1 MNDLR
6 PGAINA
12 DPREHGKSVQLCHRL
27 LRSLIARGLSLP
39 ALVEAVERIKKD
51 TRLKDTVKDAP
62 KMNTPTDWLNELAA
76 TLNESQVKRGRAN
89 KEYRVFEDS
98 RDGFIYVAPHGP
110 RRRTAHPAAWMRP
123 TPAPRSTSSSAPT
136 APPRSTTRGTPA
148 RPSFTG

>member
-98 RDGFIYVAPHGP
+98 RDGFLYVAPHGP
-110 RRRTAHPAAWMRP
+110 LRADTIVIAYGPHSGWHFDALTRISKAERRARKAA
-123 TPAPRSTSSSAPT
+123 AK
-136 APPRSTTRGTPA
+136 
-148 RPSFTG
+148 